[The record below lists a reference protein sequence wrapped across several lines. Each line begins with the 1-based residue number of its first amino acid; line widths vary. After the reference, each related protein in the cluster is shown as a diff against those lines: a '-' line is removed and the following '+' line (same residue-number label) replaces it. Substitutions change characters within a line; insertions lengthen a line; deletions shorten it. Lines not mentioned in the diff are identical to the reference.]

1 LKNLKVSIIGSKPN
15 ANIPKSDFYYC
26 ANSAGSFYKDDIIT
40 NEGYKITLVA
50 ASEIVKSQR
59 NDKQKE
65 KWLNEKFDH
74 ILNSESDEIIL
85 IGNEKF
91 PEAKLKL
98 DNYYK
103 KNILLKSFEDI
114 NSLIKNIVSLS
125 FPIITKSHFFPL
137 SFQSVKM
144 VYKYLNEIYLLT
156 FNKNHLTSGLFR
168 PSTGIISLIH
178 AISIHGKNTEYYVC
192 GIGLN
197 KREIYPDGFNNTWTP
212 RENMNTFHVLV
223 DKRICEIL
231 NNDYNIN
238 FDDDSF
244 DFLKTINNVI

>member
-1 LKNLKVSIIGSKPN
+1 MKKLKVSIIGSKPN

-26 ANSAGSFYKDDIIT
+26 ANSAGSFYKDQIIT
-40 NEGYKITLVA
+40 NQGYKITLVA

-85 IGNEKF
+85 IGNEIF

-98 DNYYK
+98 DKHYTK
-103 KNILLKSFEDI
+103 KIILKSFNDI
-114 NSLIKNIVSLS
+114 NSLIKSIVNLR
-125 FPIITKSHFFPL
+125 FPIITKNHFLPL
-137 SFQSVKM
+137 SFESIKM
-144 VYKYLNEIYLLT
+144 IYKYLKEIFSISFY
-156 FNKNHLTSGLFR
+156 KNHLTSGLFR
-168 PSTGIISLIH
+168 PSTGIISLIQ
-178 AISIHGKNTEYYVC
+178 AISTHGNNAEYIVC

-197 KREIYPDGFNNTWTP
+197 KRDIYPDGFNNTWTP
-212 RENMNTFHVLV
+212 RKNVISFHVLA

-231 NNDYNIN
+231 SNNYNIK

-244 DFLKTINNVI
+244 NFLNKNNN

>member
-26 ANSAGSFYKDDIIT
+26 ANSAGSFYKDKITT

-59 NDKQKE
+59 NNKQKE

-74 ILNSESDEIIL
+74 ILNSDSDEIIL

-91 PEAKLKL
+91 PEAKSKL
-98 DNYYK
+98 DNSYK
-103 KNILLKSFEDI
+103 KKISLKSFGDI
-114 NSLIKNIVSLS
+114 NSLIKNIVGLN
-125 FPIITKSHFFPL
+125 FPIITKNHFHPID
-137 SFQSVKM
+137 FQLFKLIF
-144 VYKYLNEIYLLT
+144 KYLNEIYLSMY
-156 FNKNHLTSGLFR
+156 NKSHLCSGLFR
-168 PSTGIISLIH
+168 PSTGIISLVH
-178 AISIHGKNTEYYVC
+178 AISVHGKNAEYFVC
-192 GIGLN
+192 GIGLSQ
-197 KREIYPDGFNNTWTP
+197 RELYPDGFNNTWTP
-212 RENMNTFHVLV
+212 RKNINTFHVLA

-231 NNDYNIN
+231 DNGYNIN

-244 DFLKTINNVI
+244 NFLKNNK